1 MKRTCKK
8 LALLGVLVVGS
19 AAATEMRTPWIAERG
34 PIRYTFEKLHND
46 KKCNVNYWTALHAKE
61 ANSAFIKHGTTKHP
75 LSALIFNK
83 ADFTL
88 NEIFPNSHIDM
99 NSENYSPWLNIVSV
113 HPRVEYWEWGITTGG
128 RFDCE
133 VWKGKGRIGMRATV
147 PFRSIEMERKD
158 LDDDYEDPEEDFVTS
173 QFFRLSDGST
183 VVEAKT
189 YNMALI
195 AGLPQDETGAAALNL
210 KNSAQKNSPTFAKQ
224 LIGTNLKDAAGDD
237 ETIGVGGI
245 HPTVG
250 VFQNAGTPP
259 SNSSRFA
266 FDNTQPTA
274 APTPMKTLKVE
285 RTGALTLG
293 TDGVVTSAH
302 FANANTDKQFYGIG
316 FFNNY
321 NAPTANATRDY
332 SNLTQAQLLN
342 LWLVL
347 GRDAT
352 KAGPDNFA
360 DGAGTIS
367 QEIEKRLQMYQED
380 PIKIL
385 ARQGYQMQTNKRR
398 QLGDIDVDLFYEH
411 TFNKE
416 WIGEVFVGTRIPT
429 GSTKNQF
436 GNPYNVMS
444 GNGEHWE
451 VKLGAMIAYQ
461 PAKWINMKL
470 DAYYSFVIEA
480 TEHRMAA
487 FQGAQIKNF
496 GPRADAD
503 VDWGYFVGRLDFNFF
518 HPKNSDIRTV
528 FGYEFY
534 YKTEDH
540 LTYKRSTMESFAGQH
555 LIEVTPATDPKT
567 YQWAHDYRSLD
578 NNLARTNTESI
589 SHKLRGE
596 ISYQVSTYFELYA
609 SASSTFAGKAVMRDN
624 DYQGGFVVRF

>member
-1 MKRTCKK
+1 MKRTGKK

-19 AAATEMRTPWIAERG
+19 ASATEMRTPWIAERG

-46 KKCNVNYWTALHAKE
+46 QKCNFNYWTALHAKE
-61 ANSAFIKHGTTKHP
+61 ANSAFIKHGTKKHP

-99 NSENYSPWLNIVSV
+99 NSENYSPWLNLVTV

-158 LDDDYEDPEEDFVTS
+158 VDDDYEDPEEDFVAS
-173 QFFRLSDGST
+173 NIFEVQDGSQ
-183 VVEAKT
+183 VVVKA
-189 YNMALI
+189 YNMALV
-195 AGLPQDETGAAALNL
+195 AGLPNDADRNKALVLGPQSAVFSTGNL
-210 KNSAQKNSPTFAKQ
+210 SVNLENDVDGDRTIYRGGNIQPIAGVIYSEQ
-224 LIGTNLKDAAGDD
+224 LPVERRL
-237 ETIGVGGI
+237 
-245 HPTVG
+245 
-250 VFQNAGTPP
+250 
-259 SNSSRFA
+259 A
-266 FDNTQPTA
+266 FDMSRIEPAGPLITA
-274 APTPMKTLKVE
+274 ASKAE
-285 RTGALTLG
+285 RQSMNVTADGAVQHVNFTNADAITQLT
-293 TDGVVTSAH
+293 D
-302 FANANTDKQFYGIG
+302 IG
-316 FFNNY
+316 FFNSN
-321 NAPTANATRDY
+321 NVPGTTGSAVDY
-332 SNLTQAQLLN
+332 TNLGNNQTELLN
-342 LWLVL
+342 LWLIL
-347 GRDAT
+347 ARDQNAVGEKFFGDAET
-352 KAGPDNFA
+352 VARA
-360 DGAGTIS
+360 
-367 QEIEKRLQMYQED
+367 IEDRLQMYQED
-380 PIKIL
+380 PIKFF
-385 ARQGYQMQTNKRR
+385 ARQGYEMQTNKRR

-416 WIGEVFVGTRIPT
+416 WIGELFVGTRIPT

-461 PAKWINMKL
+461 PAEWINMKL

-503 VDWGYFVGRLDFNFF
+503 VDWGYFVGRFDFNFF

-540 LTYKRSTMESFAGQH
+540 LTYKRSTMESFAGEH

-578 NNLARTNTESI
+578 NKLARTNTESI
-589 SHKLRGE
+589 SHKLRSE

-609 SASSTFAGKAVMRDN
+609 SASSTFAGKGVMRDS